1 MSADR
6 LKVGLLVGHLPPVR
20 VGDRDCRRRIARTAM
35 GSRKIGGAV
44 PLVGR
49 QRLDLKLFG
58 ANDERREIEAEGE
71 VDLRAGAVGEAL
83 VMCELLRRPVDAAIR
98 VATWASVSDRR
109 PKGGVGVSDCMSCLS
124 QAKKICSPKRRRL
137 SRDS

>member
-20 VGDRDCRRRIARTAM
+20 VGDRDCRRRIARTGM

-58 ANDERREIEAEGE
+58 ADDERREIEGEGE
-71 VDLRAGAVGEAL
+71 VDLRAGAVAAI
-83 VMCELLRRPVDAAIR
+83 CEGFSGRLVDAAIWL
-98 VATWASVSDRR
+98 ATWASVSDRR